1 MRIPVGLKKREKGR
15 RGGKSA
21 GDAAWWSLIGSQKEG
36 EQRGWV
42 NTDALA
48 CRHIKAAKSLKTR
61 GGVCIECV
69 YGQARACV
77 NAHVSA
83 LVSTGVSEGF
93 LYVKEIISG
102 RT

>member
-48 CRHIKAAKSLKTR
+48 CRHIKAAKSLK
-61 GGVCIECV
+61 
-69 YGQARACV
+69 
-77 NAHVSA
+77 N
-83 LVSTGVSEGF
+83 
-93 LYVKEIISG
+93 
-102 RT
+102 